1 MLAKRRGCATSP
13 RIVCGADD
21 HVAGI
26 GIGVLR
32 WVEDCNTMEGDSLI
46 LERIEW
52 DDANLKHATVLVS
65 AAEIEHAIWNA
76 GRMSDT
82 GQSAIGWSSD
92 REPMAVGHSWS
103 LPS

>member
-1 MLAKRRGCATSP
+1 
-13 RIVCGADD
+13 
-21 HVAGI
+21 
-26 GIGVLR
+26 
-32 WVEDCNTMEGDSLI
+32 MEGDSLI
-46 LERIEW
+46 FERIEW
-52 DDANLKHATVLVS
+52 DDANLKHATVRVS
-65 AAEIEHAIWNA
+65 AAEIEQAIWNA